1 MSTSGKR
8 RFHFESFWTKI
19 PGFIEA
25 VKQNW
30 EAPVQSICAVE
41 RLFIKLQRL
50 SKGLQKWGQR
60 KVGNIKAQLELAK
73 EILHRLEIER
83 DSRAL
88 SEAEEWLRRKLKLH
102 CLGLASLERT
112 IARLRSRILYLQEG
126 DANTAFFHQ
135 QARFKKKKNFIPKLQ
150 VGDQV
155 VISQEGKQK
164 AVFDFYEN
172 ILGKAEERNFTLDPD
187 ELGIQHHDLLALDA
201 PFSEEEVWAT
211 VKEMHLD
218 KAPGPDGFTG
228 RFYKF
233 CWSIIKGDVL
243 MALDAIYRGH
253 VFKFRLL
260 NTAFITLLPKKVDA
274 VEVKDY
280 RPISLIHSFAKLVTK
295 ILANRLA
302 PLLPSLISVNQ
313 SAFVRGRKIHDNFML
328 VQQMVKTLHQ
338 KKEAHVL
345 LKLDISKAFDSVSW
359 SFLLEIMSKV
369 GFGQRWRD
377 LICLILST
385 SSTQVLVNGEPGET
399 IYHHRGLRQG
409 DPLSPMLF
417 ILVMELLNS
426 MITYAT
432 VKGLMQ
438 PLAIQQV
445 RHRVSFYA
453 DDAVLFL
460 RPYNLDLVTVR
471 HLLDLFGHA
480 SGLRTNLSKSSI
492 SPIHCT
498 DDEVAL
504 SANILS
510 CSIKAFPCT
519 YLGLPLSIGKP
530 TKEALLPLVD
540 KVADYLPGWKAS
552 LLSKAGRLVLVKVV
566 LTVVP
571 LYLLIALDLP
581 KWVVKAIDKK
591 RRGFLWKGHQQA
603 NGGSCLV
610 AWEKVQRPL
619 EYGGLGIHN
628 LELLGC
634 ALRIRWLWAQK
645 TNAERPWAGLPISV
659 PLKARALFNI
669 AVDAIVGN
677 GEEILFWTD
686 RWLDGHTL
694 SEIAPNLFRNVPKR
708 IAKSRTVAQ
717 ALHNRSWVQ
726 DIKGPRTVEVL
737 LEYFRIW
744 DMVDGFVLQ
753 PESPDQYRWKF
764 TQDGT
769 YSSKSAYAAFFEG
782 SIKFGP
788 WRRIWKTWAPPRC
801 KFFIWLVVHNRVWT
815 ADRLAKRNLPH
826 PESCPLCDQVD
837 ETINHLLVG
846 CVFARQVWTLVLEQ
860 IGLLLVAPQH
870 NVSRFS
876 RWWKRSIAAVPKEIR
891 KGLNSLIIL
900 VAWEIWKHRNS
911 CVFDNKRP
919 NIQEVFRAISSEGEL
934 WCSAGASKLQ
944 ELVLRSRP
952 FET

>member
-1 MSTSGKR
+1 MQST
-8 RFHFESFWTKI
+8 
-19 PGFIEA
+19 
-25 VKQNW
+25 
-30 EAPVQSICAVE
+30 CAVE
-41 RLFIKLQRL
+41 CIFLKLQRL

-88 SEAEEWLRRKLKLH
+88 SDREEWLRKKLKLH

-112 IARLRSRILYLQEG
+112 IARLRSRILYLREG

-135 QARFKKKKNFIPKLQ
+135 QARYTKKNFISKLQ
-150 VGDQV
+150 VGNQV
-155 VISQEGKQK
+155 VVTQDEKQK
-164 AVFDFYEN
+164 AVDDFYES
-172 ILGKAEERNFTLDPD
+172 ILGTAEERDYTLDLD
-187 ELGIQHHDLLALDA
+187 ILNIQHHNLSELDA
-201 PFSEEEVWAT
+201 SFSEEEVWAT
-211 VKEMHLD
+211 IKDMPLD

-228 RFYKF
+228 RFYKS
-233 CWSIIKGDVL
+233 CWSIIKGDV
-243 MALDAIYRGH
+243 MRALEAIQQGH

-274 VEVKDY
+274 VEVKDF

-302 PLLPSLISVNQ
+302 PMLPSLISANQ

-328 VQQMVKTLHQ
+328 VQQMVKTLHK
-338 KKEAHVL
+338 KKEAHIL

-359 SFLLEIMSKV
+359 SFLLEVMCKV

-385 SSTQVLVNGEPGET
+385 SSTQVLVNGEPGDS
-399 IYHHRGLRQG
+399 IFHHRGLRQG

-417 ILVMELLNS
+417 ILVMDVLNS
-426 MITYAT
+426 LVNHAT
-432 VKGLMQ
+432 SMGLLQ
-438 PLAIQQV
+438 PLAIQQA

-453 DDAVLFL
+453 DDAVIFL
-460 RPYNLDLVTVR
+460 RPYNLDLITIK

-480 SGLRTNLSKSSI
+480 SGLRTNLAKSSV

-498 DDEVAL
+498 DEELAL
-504 SANILS
+504 TADILS
-510 CSIKAFPCT
+510 CSIKFFPCM

-530 TKEALLPLVD
+530 TKEVLLPLVD

-552 LLSKAGRLVLVKVV
+552 LMNRAGRLVMVKVV
-566 LTVVP
+566 LTAVP
-571 LYLLIALDLP
+571 IYLLTALDLP
-581 KWVVKAIDKK
+581 KWVIKAIDKK

-603 NGGSCLV
+603 NGGNCLV

-634 ALRIRWLWAQK
+634 ALKIRWLWAQK
-645 TNAERPWAGLPISV
+645 TDAERPWAGLPISV
-659 PLKARALFNI
+659 PHKAEALFNV

-677 GEEILFWTD
+677 GEEILFWKD
-686 RWLDGHTL
+686 RWLGGHTMA
-694 SEIAPNLFRNVPKR
+694 EIAPNLFKAVPNRTAKR
-708 IAKSRTVAQ
+708 RTVAQ
-717 ALHNRSWVQ
+717 ALHHNSWVQ
-726 DIKGPRTVEVL
+726 DIKGARTVVVM
-737 LEYFRIW
+737 LEYLRIW
-744 DMVDGFVLQ
+744 DIVDGFILH
-753 PESPDQYRWKF
+753 PEIPYQYRWKL
-764 TQDGT
+764 TQDGSYT
-769 YSSKSAYAAFFEG
+769 SKSAYAAFFEG
-782 SIKFGP
+782 TIKFGS

-801 KFFIWLVVHNRVWT
+801 KFFIWLVFHNRVWT
-815 ADRLAKRNLPH
+815 ADRLARRNLPH
-826 PESCPLCDQVD
+826 PEACPLCDQEN

-846 CVFARQVWTLVLEQ
+846 CVFARQVWALVLHQ
-860 IGLLLVAPQH
+860 LGMLQLAPQPT
-870 NVSRFS
+870 VIRFS
-876 RWWKRSIAAVPKEIR
+876 GWWKRTTAAVPKDLR

-911 CVFDNKRP
+911 CVFDKKRP
-919 NIQEVFRAISSEGEL
+919 SVQEVLRAISSEGGL

-944 ELVLRSRP
+944 ELVFRLMPSGA
-952 FET
+952 